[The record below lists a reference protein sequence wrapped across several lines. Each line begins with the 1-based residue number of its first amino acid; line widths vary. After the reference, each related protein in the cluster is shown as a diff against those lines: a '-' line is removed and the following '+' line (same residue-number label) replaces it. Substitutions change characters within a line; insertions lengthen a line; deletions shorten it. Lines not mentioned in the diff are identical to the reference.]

1 MFFFFLAPRGNR
13 HFSPVLP
20 LPRSR
25 RSDVPATAHIEYRKI
40 RNAMDAEW
48 AAPPPTLLAVL
59 TVCLAAVGRG
69 HQLPSNEPWLTSSP
83 LLSDYRR
90 QYDAL
95 ATVMRDDWMWRSVGN
110 QPVYFVF
117 DRQFYGHI
125 IDNELL
131 QGVKSGD
138 DHQSTASPVKPA
150 TVEQTSVVVKPL
162 AFLRNLF
169 VSRYR
174 IGSLLDAGVQVLKT
188 AFRCLAYKHTS
199 YMLLMIK
206 WQSLLADSRT
216 SKVPKWSA
224 KAAHS
229 VYSIA
234 AKMANALQFVDG
246 QLFRAYSLFR
256 SLSAENP
263 RRSTGAPNSKMSESE
278 ALMNSMTLLS
288 TNMMRF
294 VAAKCVKQSINEDQV
309 ARELKLVNIKKLQ
322 YPTFNDSQNTKQMVK
337 DAMNKCWTTVNEHF
351 PMPPSPPVDGD
362 SEKVTKN
369 MWDELL
375 WYDRRST

>member
-1 MFFFFLAPRGNR
+1 
-13 HFSPVLP
+13 
-20 LPRSR
+20 
-25 RSDVPATAHIEYRKI
+25 
-40 RNAMDAEW
+40 MDAKW
-48 AAPPPTLLAVL
+48 ATPPPTLLAVL
-59 TVCLAAVGRG
+59 TVYLAAVGRG
-69 HQLPSNEPWLTSSP
+69 HHLPSNEPWLTSSP
-83 LLSDYRR
+83 LLSNYRR

-95 ATVMRDDWMWRSVGN
+95 ATVMRDDRMWRSVGN

-131 QGVKSGD
+131 QGMKSGG

-150 TVEQTSVVVKPL
+150 TVDQTSDVVKPL
-162 AFLRNLF
+162 TFLRNLF

-188 AFRCLAYKHTS
+188 SFQCLAYKHTS

-206 WQSLLADSRT
+206 WDSLSADGRT
-216 SKVPKWSA
+216 NKMTKRSA
-224 KAAHS
+224 RAAQS

-234 AKMANALQFVDG
+234 AKMANALQFVDDR
-246 QLFRAYSLFR
+246 LFRAYSLFR

-263 RRSTGAPNSKMSESE
+263 RRPTRVPSSKMSESK

-288 TNMMRF
+288 NDMMRF
-294 VAAKCVKQSINEDQV
+294 VAAKCVKQSINEDKV
-309 ARELKLVNIKKLQ
+309 AKELKLVSIKKFQ
-322 YPTFNDSQNTKQMVK
+322 YPEFHNLHNTNQMVK
-337 DAMNKCWTTVNEHF
+337 DAINKYWTTVDEHF
-351 PMPPSPPVDGD
+351 PMPPFQTVDSD
-362 SEKVTKN
+362 SGKVTKN

-375 WYDRRST
+375 WYDPRSTWIVPAGSFL